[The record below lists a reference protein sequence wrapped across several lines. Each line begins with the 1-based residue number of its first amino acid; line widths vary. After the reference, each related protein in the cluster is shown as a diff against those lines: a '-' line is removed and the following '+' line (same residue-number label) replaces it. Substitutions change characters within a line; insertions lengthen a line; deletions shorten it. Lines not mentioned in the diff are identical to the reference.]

1 MRLTTIALISK
12 KKKMIINNIQQKSNL
27 ILQKDL
33 EIIHSPTL
41 TQHFLSHHPF
51 YQLHHSN
58 TINSSKR

>member
-1 MRLTTIALISK
+1 
-12 KKKMIINNIQQKSNL
+12 
-27 ILQKDL
+27 L